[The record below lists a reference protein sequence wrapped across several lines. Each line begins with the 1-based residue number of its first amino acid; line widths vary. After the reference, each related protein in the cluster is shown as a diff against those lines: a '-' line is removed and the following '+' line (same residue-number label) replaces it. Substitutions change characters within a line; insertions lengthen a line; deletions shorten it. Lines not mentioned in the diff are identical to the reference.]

1 MKKLLLPLLLIFAL
15 SGCSSKSPVEMAAD
29 VGEFAQSEA
38 ITTSACFEYLK
49 VRDQQELA
57 LYEGM
62 ESADKER
69 ALSTRAMSKMV
80 SDLTGKSQ
88 DLCKPGTNVWDATIA
103 WAAENEKTKRQYSTD
118 LKSVATFGIVTTGA
132 VKLVDSLAG
141 AVGDKISTTGDNSGV
156 TKTTT
161 NTTTTNTAVAAD
173 KSTATNNATAG
184 SKEGETVA
192 TGKTPTAAQWAD
204 CTTVAS
210 GAASNS
216 EINACLQ
223 RDYGINS
230 SECNGGI
237 CIDGQPY
244 NGPAVK

>member
-1 MKKLLLPLLLIFAL
+1 MKRLLPLLLIFAL
-15 SGCSSKSPVEMAAD
+15 SGCFGAQSPS
-29 VGEFAQSEA
+29 EFAAESRALSDGSNEQA
-38 ITTSACFEYLK
+38 VTNACLQWVENKDKL
-49 VRDQQELA
+49 ELA
-57 LYEGM
+57 SYDKIP
-62 ESADKER
+62 DKER
-69 ALSTRAMSKMV
+69 SFALMHRETMSMV
-80 SDLTGKSQ
+80 KDVWGKGNE
-88 DLCKPGTNVWDATIA
+88 CKPGTNQWDAYIA
-103 WAAENEKTKRQYSTD
+103 YVKEIEESHRQYSTD

-161 NTTTTNTAVAAD
+161 TTSSTNTAVAAD

-184 SKEGETVA
+184 SKEGEAAA

-237 CIDGQPY
+237 CIDGHPFT
-244 NGPAVK
+244 GI